1 MKEVNIYTCT
11 GLKNPKTHCGKAGYV
26 LEYTPEGSKPVTLT
40 KIMEI
45 EDMTPQQS
53 ELHAINGALSRLTE
67 KGLLLNL
74 HTENRM
80 AATALT
86 EGWVQ
91 KWKEAGW
98 KKPDGKPVKNC
109 GEWEQML
116 GLLDGHVYTATA
128 GQPHPYRMWL
138 MMETER
144 R

>member
-26 LEYTPEGSKPVTLT
+26 LEYTPEGRKPVTLT

-91 KWKEAGW
+91 KWQEAGW
-98 KKPDGKPVKNC
+98 KKPDGKPVKNS

-138 MMETER
+138 MMETKR